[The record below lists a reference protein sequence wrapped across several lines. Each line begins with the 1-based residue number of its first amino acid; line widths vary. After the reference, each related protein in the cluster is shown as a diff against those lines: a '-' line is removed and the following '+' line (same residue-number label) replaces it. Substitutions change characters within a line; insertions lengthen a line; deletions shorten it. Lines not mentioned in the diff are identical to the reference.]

1 MSWLTVKESQSI
13 PKIAK
18 RDIRVVKIIKK
29 DFSAIEL
36 SGFKYKKGTLNEI
49 PTGSLKLTR
58 EGSRIIV
65 KKGFLSYMPDKILVE
80 EESDGYIVV
89 KKRSWFRKKHLISFT
104 NTTCTITPAVIPKG
118 AEYIINESGEVI
130 SNQII
135 ILSPTGEEDKIMTWI
150 GSWDDMKV
158 VKNVPIKTV
167 CFLTYNP
174 SDSTFTPVS
183 FMNKSDF
190 VLKKNKLS
198 DYLIMN
204 PEDLGSFD
212 KAIRITNGYYSLN
225 IYMHKYLVVPEYKK
239 LFGINIKIINYLVV
253 HKETRSSICNLVP
266 TSVSKEINDYYKKQG
281 KEIVVAYCEIPLESN
296 YFENARGEIV
306 SDTLIV
312 KSFSRLEKLPKCN

>member
-1 MSWLTVKESQSI
+1 MSWSLIIKKRQTI
-13 PKIAK
+13 PKKAE
-18 RDIRVVKIIKK
+18 RDIKVIKIIKK

-36 SGFKYKKGTLNEI
+36 VGFKYKKGTLNEI
-49 PTGSLKLTR
+49 PTGSLKITYNKGR
-58 EGSRIIV
+58 VIV
-65 KKGFLSYMPDKILVE
+65 KNGFLSYMPDKILVE
-80 EESDGYIVV
+80 VDNYGFIALF
-89 KKRSWFRKKHLISFT
+89 KRCWFRNKRLVSFS
-104 NTTCTITPAVIPKG
+104 NTCMVVSAIIPKG
-118 AEYIINESGEVI
+118 AEYIIDELGEII

-135 ILSPTGEEDKIMTWI
+135 ILSPTGEEDKVMIWK
-150 GSWDDMKV
+150 GSWDDMRV

-167 CFLTYNP
+167 CFLIYNP

-239 LFGINIKIINYLVV
+239 LFGINIKMINYLVV
-253 HKETRSSICNLVP
+253 HKETRSSICDLVP
-266 TSVSKEINDYYKKQG
+266 TAISKEVNDYYKKQG

-296 YFENARGEIV
+296 YFENSRGEIV